1 MIRSAALLGLILMVP
16 TLSAAR
22 GGGVD
27 AEFDS
32 LAGRG
37 IDHVYNL
44 EFEAAESEF
53 SRLITLKPH
62 HPAGHFFSAMVL
74 WWRILIDI
82 ENEQYDD
89 EFLEA
94 LDRVIV
100 MCDSLLDVDESDV
113 TAIFFKGGA
122 IGFQGR
128 LQFHRNDYFSA
139 ADAGRRALP
148 LVQIASTLDPN
159 NHDILLGAGIYNYYA
174 EVIPDQYPYLKPLLL
189 FVPAGDRQKGLA
201 QLALA
206 AEKGKYA
213 SVESSYFLMQAYYF
227 YEHDYARAL
236 AVALRLTARFPNN
249 MLFQR
254 YLGRCF
260 ISLNNW
266 ERGRGVFADIADRA
280 QRGVRGYTEVSE
292 REATYYLGMYEM
304 NRRSYEKALEHFYRC
319 DALSRGLDRTRASG
333 FMVMANL
340 KIGMIYDKLS
350 RRDLA
355 TNQYEKVLEMH
366 EFRNSHEEAERYL
379 NSPFVN

>member
-1 MIRSAALLGLILMVP
+1 MRLAALLGFVLAGPALF
-16 TLSAAR
+16 A
-22 GGGVD
+22 GQGGVD

-32 LAGRG
+32 IATRG
-37 IDHVYNL
+37 IDYVYNL
-44 EFEAAESEF
+44 EFEQADAEF
-53 SRLITLKPH
+53 ARLITLKPRD
-62 HPAGHFFSAMVL
+62 PAGHFLSAMVL

-82 ENEQYDD
+82 ENEQYD
-89 EFLEA
+89 EQFMEA
-94 LDRVIV
+94 LDRVIL
-100 MCDSLLDVDESDV
+100 MCDSLLDIDENDV
-113 TAIFFKGGA
+113 TAIFFKGGS

-139 ADAGRRALP
+139 ANAGRRALP
-148 LVQIASTLDPN
+148 LVQIASSLDPD

-174 EVIPDQYPYLKPLLL
+174 EVVPDQYPYLKPLLL
-189 FVPAGDRQKGLA
+189 FVPPGDRKKGLE
-201 QLALA
+201 QLTLA

-236 AVALRLTARFPNN
+236 AIALRLTARFPNN

-254 YLGRCF
+254 YLGRCY

-266 ERGRGVFADIADRA
+266 EKGREVFAEIADRA
-280 QRGVRGYTEVSE
+280 RRGDRGYAEPSE

-304 NRRSYEKALEHFYRC
+304 NRRSYQKALEHFYRC
-319 DALSRGLDRTRASG
+319 DELSRGLDGRRASG

-340 KIGMIYDKLS
+340 KVGMIYDKLS
-350 RRDLA
+350 RRKLA
-355 TNQYEKVLEMH
+355 IEQYEKVLEME

-379 NSPFVN
+379 ESPFAY